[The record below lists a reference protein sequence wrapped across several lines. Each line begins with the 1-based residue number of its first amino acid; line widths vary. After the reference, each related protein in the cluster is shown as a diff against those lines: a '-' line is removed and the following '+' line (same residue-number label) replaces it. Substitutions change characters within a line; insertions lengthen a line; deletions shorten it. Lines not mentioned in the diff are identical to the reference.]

1 MTPEASS
8 FFFLNIYAILLVSCV
23 IFAVI
28 AALRHL
34 WQRVGMYVVAIGGL
48 FIGFCNNLWAY
59 SVPMELLNRWMD
71 F

>member
-8 FFFLNIYAILLVSCV
+8 FVFLNVYAILLLLCV
-23 IFAVI
+23 IFAVLAI
-28 AALRHL
+28 IRRM
-34 WQRVGMYVVAIGGL
+34 WQRVGVYMIAVGGS

-59 SVPMELLNRWMD
+59 SIPMELLNRWMD